1 MTTIVTT
8 RIIKI
13 GNSQGIRL
21 PKLLLEQAGL
31 SGEVQVEV
39 EDNCL
44 ILRAVTG
51 RRQGWDAQFERMAEH
66 RDDKLLDA
74 EPLLLTAWEE
84 QEWECKA

>member
-1 MTTIVTT
+1 VTNIVTT

-21 PKLLLEQAGL
+21 PKLLLEQVGL

-44 ILRAVTG
+44 ILRAVTA
-51 RRQGWDAQFERMAEH
+51 RRQGWDEQFQHMAEH
-66 RDDKLLDA
+66 GDDKLLDN

-84 QEWECKA
+84 KEWQW

>member
-1 MTTIVTT
+1 MTNIVTT

-21 PKLLLEQAGL
+21 PKLLLEQVGL

-39 EDNCL
+39 ENNCL

-51 RRQGWDAQFERMAEH
+51 LRQGWNEQFERMAEH
-66 RDDKLLDA
+66 GDDKLLDA
-74 EPLLLTAWEE
+74 EPFLLTAWEE
-84 QEWECKA
+84 THWQW